1 MVVLG
6 YLPKLK
12 RGLGLK
18 AMADRGRGG
27 GAVERGRQKYKNL
40 SILRTKRAFR

>member
-27 GAVERGRQKYKNL
+27 GGGEGKTKIQKSKYLENKK
-40 SILRTKRAFR
+40 SF